1 MLIQNMFIN
10 FSVKVSCPE
19 THLDYYQ
26 FHETFFCNLCL
37 KGEQF
42 LIIASTE
49 GESQLSEITA
59 L

>member
-1 MLIQNMFIN
+1 MFIN
-10 FSVKVSCPE
+10 VSVKVSCPE

-26 FHETFFCNLCL
+26 IHETFFCNLCL
-37 KGEQF
+37 KGQQF

-49 GESQLSEITA
+49 GESQLSEITT